1 MSNETKDAKHETNE
15 IIFLQ
20 SPDGSILQDP
30 AANQVN
36 GSSILQDPESSFLQN
51 PAANHKE
58 NFSTLQIGKVM
69 VVGENGAIDVL
80 RKDES
85 SFDRWSLFVRMLYIL
100 RIILVTILIFA

>member
-1 MSNETKDAKHETNE
+1 MYCVKPNNQTMSNETKDAKHETHE

-20 SPDGSILQDP
+20 SPDG
-30 AANQVN
+30 
-36 GSSILQDPESSFLQN
+36 SILQDPESSFLQN